1 MRCLLDS
8 SVLVAALSPDE
19 RHHEACKAMLLSGD
33 HVIYSHA
40 LLECFSTLTGKIQ
53 ASADTA
59 NILLRRTIVPRVEI
73 VFLTPM
79 ETLDALSEA
88 RLHGVRGGGVYDY
101 MHFAAAKKAGVGAI
115 LTLNTGDFT
124 HLVRK
129 GKNDPEIRLPI

>member
-1 MRCLLDS
+1 MRCFLDS
-8 SVLVAALSPDE
+8 SVLIAALSPDE
-19 RHHEACKAMLLSGD
+19 RHHEACKATLLSGE

-40 LLECFSTLTGKIQ
+40 LLECFSTLTARIQ

-73 VFLTPM
+73 VSLTPT
-79 ETLDALSEA
+79 ETLEALSEA

-115 LTLNTGDFT
+115 ITLNTSDFMN
-124 HLVRK
+124 LVRK
-129 GKNDPEIRLPI
+129 VNDDPEIRLPI